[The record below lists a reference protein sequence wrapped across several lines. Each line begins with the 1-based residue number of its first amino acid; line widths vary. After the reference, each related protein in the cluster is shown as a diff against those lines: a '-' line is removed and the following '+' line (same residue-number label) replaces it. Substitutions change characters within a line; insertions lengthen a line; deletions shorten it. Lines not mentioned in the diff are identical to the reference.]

1 MAEFLRVNT
10 LNSSPSGSHEAV
22 LGADGEK
29 GGAGQV
35 QGAGHQLKG

>member
-1 MAEFLRVNT
+1 MAEFVCVNT

-29 GGAGQV
+29 DGVGQV
-35 QGAGHQLKG
+35 QGADHQPKG